1 MSKNQHIFE
10 LGLTPPPGVAFIQWG
25 DGSIRIRYA
34 VKDVVPIRG
43 MLLNLARS
51 LTEQALKKLSEE
63 RDVEIA
69 KQKMPLSKLQSITQ
83 EMHKLQREMTGV
95 ESETQVDLSMF
106 ERAIDETIRQVQDS
120 VDKADAQSIIN
131 QVVTPAGDDPVIV
144 IGRVVPDTED

>member
-1 MSKNQHIFE
+1 MSKQHIFE

-69 KQKMPLSKLQSITQ
+69 KQKMPLSKLQTITQ
-83 EMHKLQREMTGV
+83 EMHKLQKEMTGV
-95 ESETQVDLSMF
+95 ESETMVDLSMF
-106 ERAIDETIRQVQDS
+106 ERAIDETIRQVQEN
-120 VDKADAQSIIN
+120 VEKVDAQSIVN
-131 QVVTPAGDDPVIV
+131 QVVTPQGDEPVIV